1 MFQTWGNNRGDF
13 RYPQEVKEN
22 TNYIAPDMEIVKLEM
37 QLPLL
42 SGESGNLDMPGE
54 WA

>member
-1 MFQTWGNNRGDF
+1 MGDDRSYF
-13 RYPQEVKEN
+13 EYPQEVKMN
-22 TNYIAPDMEIVKLEM
+22 TEYVAPDLEIVKLEM

-54 WA
+54 WG